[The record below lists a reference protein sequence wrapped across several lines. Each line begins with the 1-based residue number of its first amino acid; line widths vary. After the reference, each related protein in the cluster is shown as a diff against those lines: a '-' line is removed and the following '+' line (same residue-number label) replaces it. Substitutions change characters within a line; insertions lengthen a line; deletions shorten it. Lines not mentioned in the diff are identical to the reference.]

1 VIPDPLVP
9 IPALAAFL
17 AWTQLAA
24 VIGYAGAQALLVLYA
39 SHRYLLLWRWWRGRP
54 RGAAVEPVHADA
66 RSLPVVTVQLPVF
79 NESRVV
85 ARLIDAAAALD
96 YPAGRLEIQVLDD
109 SDDETSETAA
119 LAVARHRARGVDIH
133 HLRRPC
139 RKGFKAGAL
148 ADGLARARGDL
159 VAVFDADFVP
169 AADVLLRL
177 TPHFADPA
185 VGMVQARW
193 THLNRT
199 RSALTAAQATLLDA
213 HFRVEHP
220 ARMHAG
226 LFFNFNGTAGIWRRS
241 CIEDAGG
248 WSDDTVTE
256 DLDLSYR
263 AQLEGWR
270 FVFEDTV
277 EAPGELPGD
286 VAALR
291 SQQRRWTRGAIQT
304 ARKLLPRIWRSPLA
318 WRIKIE
324 ALIHLTGNLAYPLLL
339 ALGLLL
345 LPVLL
350 GPASLPPAAV
360 WTIQAGVLV
369 LGVLPVCL
377 FLGAGRR
384 PTRGGPLR
392 IARDVIGALL
402 LGIGLSVNN
411 ARAAFEGLAGEAGDW
426 ERTPKT
432 GDISGRPR
440 PAARYPSAQRLAGR
454 TELLLAAWFVA
465 VGAFAWAAGH
475 AGAVPFAALLVAG
488 LGSVGL
494 GSFRASLAFR
504 RGGGPGGQV
513 AESVGGT
520 DGPGIRAGVRTP
532 TAGRSSPTACL

>member
-1 VIPDPLVP
+1 MCLAVIPDPL
-9 IPALAAFL
+9 IPPHVLAGLL
-17 AWTQLAA
+17 AWAQLAA

-39 SHRYLLLWRWWRGRP
+39 SHRYLLLWRWWRGRR
-54 RGAAVEPVHADA
+54 RGAAVSPIHAGA
-66 RSLPVVTVQLPVF
+66 RPLPVVTVQLPIY

-85 ARLIDAAAALD
+85 TRLIDATAVLD
-96 YPAGRLEIQVLDD
+96 YPPGRLEIQVLDD
-109 SDDETSETAA
+109 SDDETSEGAA

-159 VAVFDADFVP
+159 VAVFDADFIP
-169 AADVLLRL
+169 ATDFLLRL
-177 TPHFADPA
+177 APHFADPT

-213 HFRVEHP
+213 HFRIEHP

-241 CIEDAGG
+241 RIEDAGG

-270 FVFEDTV
+270 FVFEDAV

-304 ARKLLPRIWRSPLA
+304 ARKLLPRIWRSRLPR
-318 WRIKIE
+318 RIKVE

-339 ALGLLL
+339 AVGLLL

-360 WTIQAGVLV
+360 WTIQTGVLV
-369 LGVLPVCL
+369 LGVVPVCL

-384 PTRGGPLR
+384 PTGGGPAR
-392 IARDVIGALL
+392 IAGDVVGAVM

-411 ARAAFEGLAGEAGDW
+411 ARAALEGLAVEAGDW

-440 PAARYPSAQRLAGR
+440 PSGRYPSAHRLSGR
-454 TELLLAAWFVA
+454 TELLLAVWFA
-465 VGAFAWAAGH
+465 GVGVFAWNAGH

-494 GSFRASLAFR
+494 GTFRSSLAFR
-504 RGGGPGGQV
+504 RGGDPG
-513 AESVGGT
+513 
-520 DGPGIRAGVRTP
+520 R
-532 TAGRSSPTACL
+532 

>member
-9 IPALAAFL
+9 TPALAAFL
-17 AWTQLAA
+17 GWTQLAA
-24 VIGYAGAQALLVLYA
+24 VIGYAGAQILLVLYA
-39 SHRYLLLWRWWRGRP
+39 SHRYLLLWRWWSARHRS
-54 RGAAVEPVHADA
+54 AAAGPVHPGA
-66 RSLPVVTVQLPVF
+66 RFPPAITVQLPVF

-96 YPAGRLEIQVLDD
+96 YPPGRLEIQVLDD
-109 SDDETSETAA
+109 SDDETSEGAA
-119 LAVARHRARGVDIH
+119 LAVARHRAGGVDIH
-133 HLRRPC
+133 HLRRPH

-148 ADGLARARGDL
+148 ADGLTRARGEL

-169 AADVLLRL
+169 APDFLLRL
-177 TPHFADPA
+177 APHFADPA

-193 THLNRT
+193 AHLNRT
-199 RSALTAAQATLLDA
+199 RSALTAAQATMLDA

-226 LFFNFNGTAGIWRRS
+226 VFFNFNGTAGIWRRT
-241 CIEDAGG
+241 CIEEAGG

-263 AQLEGWR
+263 AQLAGWR
-270 FVFEDTV
+270 FVFEDAV

-304 ARKLLPRIWRSPLA
+304 ARKLLPRIWRSPLSR
-318 WRIKIE
+318 RIQIE
-324 ALIHLTGNLAYPLLL
+324 AVLHLTANLAYPLLL

-350 GPASLPPAAV
+350 GPASLPPVAA
-360 WTIQAGVLV
+360 WAIQAFVLV
-369 LGVLPVCL
+369 LGVVPICL

-384 PTRGGPLR
+384 PTGGGPLR
-392 IARDVIGALL
+392 IARDVVGALL

-411 ARAAFEGLAGEAGDW
+411 ARAALEGLRGDVGDW

-432 GDISGRPR
+432 GDVSGRSRPTDR
-440 PAARYPSAQRLAGR
+440 YPAAFRLAGR
-454 TELLLAAWFVA
+454 TELLLAAWFA
-465 VGAFAWAAGH
+465 GVGVFAWGAGH
-475 AGAVPFAALLVAG
+475 AGAVAFAALLVAG

-494 GSFRASLAFR
+494 GAFRASLAFR
-504 RGGGPGGQV
+504 RGRNP
-513 AESVGGT
+513 
-520 DGPGIRAGVRTP
+520 VR
-532 TAGRSSPTACL
+532 